1 MEVGFFCFGVGV
13 VLQGFQ
19 ILGLDKKQKVN
30 YKRFC
35 PEPKFET
42 LAGQFY
48 LLRVL
53 ESVQY
58 SDFSVQLFQ
67 RWEAPSKDNANT
79 TALNTQLIKTIDEFP
94 TK

>member
-1 MEVGFFCFGVGV
+1 LEVGFFCFGVGV

-42 LAGQFY
+42 LAALF
-48 LLRVL
+48 
-53 ESVQY
+53 
-58 SDFSVQLFQ
+58 DFL
-67 RWEAPSKDNANT
+67 WC
-79 TALNTQLIKTIDEFP
+79 LNVKVCSSSLS
-94 TK
+94 